1 MIYFELEKTNKIL
14 NKDKFNFYICENEN
28 IPCYNNILYKHLNKA
43 KSLIDNCSEQWDTIK
58 KYTNPYEFI
67 HTIIPGY
74 KHAICKLIPLSR
86 AFYKMI
92 EICQVFELVEED
104 NKLLNSFHLAEG
116 PGGFIEAL
124 TYLRKN
130 PLDTYTGMTLINT
143 DEQTPGWK
151 KSANFLKNHQETVK
165 LEFGKSKNGDLYL
178 PENFEYIYKKYKGT
192 QDLVTADGGFDFS
205 CDFNNQENMILRLLY
220 TEICYALILQKTG
233 GNFILKMF
241 DLFLK
246 PTIDIIYMLSLCYET
261 VSISKPTTSRSANS
275 EKYIICKNMKNIDK
289 EELFKEFYNHL
300 TILQKEP
307 NKYLCNIIHTPPEQ
321 GYLNNIRE
329 LNCILGQNQ
338 LEMINTTM
346 SLIEQIKKREKINS
360 YKKQNIENGI
370 HWCKKY
376 KVPFNDELTQ
386 ENIFLTSKG

>member
-1 MIYFELEKTNKIL
+1 MIYFELEKIDNML
-14 NKDKFNFYICENEN
+14 NKGSFNFHLCENEN
-28 IPCYNNILYKHLNKA
+28 MPCYNNILYNHLNKT
-43 KSLIDNCSEQWDTIK
+43 KSLIDNCSEQWDSIK

-67 HTIIPGY
+67 HSIIPGY
-74 KHAICKLIPLSR
+74 KHSICRLNPISR

-92 EICQVFELVEED
+92 EICNVFDLVKED

-124 TYLRKN
+124 SYLRKN
-130 PLDTYTGMTLINT
+130 PLDCYIGMTLINS

-151 KSANFLKNHQETVK
+151 KSVNFLKKHEKTVK
-165 LEFGKSKNGDLYL
+165 LEFGESKNGDLYL
-178 PENFEYIYKKYKGT
+178 PENFEYIYKKYKST

-220 TEICYALILQKTG
+220 TEVCYALILQRPG
-233 GNFILKMF
+233 GNFILKVF

-246 PTIDIIYMLSLCYET
+246 PTIDIIYMLSLCYEK
-261 VSISKPTTSRSANS
+261 VYVSKPSTSRSANS

-289 EELFKEFYNHL
+289 QELFGEFYKHL
-300 TILQKEP
+300 TFLQKEP
-307 NKYLCNIIHTPPEQ
+307 NKYLCNIIHNAPEQ

-338 LEMINTTM
+338 LEVINTTL

-360 YKKQNIENGI
+360 YTKQNIENGI
-370 HWCKKY
+370 QWCKKY
-376 KVPFNDELTQ
+376 KVPFNEEMQQ
-386 ENIFLTSKG
+386 ENIFLSSKS